1 MSVRLCIFVASAALV
16 ACNSNSGDGDVC
28 TIQYELVAGEPSER
42 FDEIFVSPDGSW
54 VSRAI
59 HSNGQNEP
67 DEAIYLWFDGSGQT
81 MVEAWDRGADG
92 ALEARSDAR
101 PRIAGFITP
110 FAVDLDSLSEGVDLL
125 QFSVD
130 LPSSRI
136 GPWNPTRIFWQ
147 APCDQ
152 GEASVVSQGEGRDR
166 VELNADN
173 DPEAEAVL
181 NVERSAAGALQAWTV
196 DRNNDGEPDDTA
208 TLVYN
213 DRGQIREVY
222 WTRPG
227 FFLGDTYSQS
237 RFIYDTDGRLF
248 RWDSDGDGD
257 GLVDTR
263 LTYSA
268 SCFQEEP

>member
-1 MSVRLCIFVASAALV
+1 MLIRIAASLAVISLV
-16 ACNSNSGDGDVC
+16 ACNSKSSGDDVC
-28 TIQYELVAGEPSER
+28 TIRYELVGGEPSSR
-42 FDEIFVSPDGSW
+42 RDEIFVGPDGQW
-54 VSRAI
+54 VSRAVY
-59 HSNGQNEP
+59 SEGQSAP

-92 ALEARSDAR
+92 ALEARSDAQ
-101 PRIAGFITP
+101 PQIAGFITP
-110 FAVDLDSLSEGVDLL
+110 FAVDLDSLSDGVDLL

-136 GPWNPTRIFWQ
+136 GPWNPTRIYWQ

-152 GEASVVSQGEGRDR
+152 GQATVVSQGAGRDR
-166 VELNADN
+166 VELNADD

-181 NVERSAAGALQAWTV
+181 NVERSADGVLQAWTV
-196 DRNNDGEPDDTA
+196 DRDNDGEADDTA

-227 FFLGDTYSQS
+227 FFLGDTYVQS
-237 RFIYDTDGRLF
+237 RFIYDTEGRLF

-257 GLVDTR
+257 GLIDTR

-268 SCFQEEP
+268 SCFQEVP

>member
-1 MSVRLCIFVASAALV
+1 MSFRLAALLVATTLV
-16 ACNSNSGDGDVC
+16 ACDSNSGGDDVC
-28 TIQYELVAGEPSER
+28 TIRYELVAGEPSER
-42 FDEIFVSPDGSW
+42 YDEVFVGPDGRW

-59 HSNGQNEP
+59 HSTGQPQP

-81 MVEAWDRGADG
+81 LVEAWDRGADG

-101 PRIAGFITP
+101 PPIAGYITP

-136 GPWNPTRIFWQ
+136 GPWSPTRIFWQ

-152 GEASVVSQGEGRDR
+152 GEATVVSQGEGRDR
-166 VELNADN
+166 VELNADA
-173 DPEAEAVL
+173 DPQAEAVL
-181 NVERSAAGALQAWTV
+181 NIERTATGALQAWTV

-213 DRGQIREVY
+213 ERGQIREVY

-227 FFLGDTYSQS
+227 FFLGDTYVQS

-257 GLVDTR
+257 GIIDTR

-268 SCFQEEP
+268 VCFAEAP